1 MVDNVASKLILLSI
15 ENIILLYREQL
26 MGHINEQEKLGR
38 TLREEQK
45 AVKDLVQNSEKQLA
59 MWQDVIQ

>member
-1 MVDNVASKLILLSI
+1 
-15 ENIILLYREQL
+15 

-45 AVKDLVQNSEKQLA
+45 AVKDLVQNSAKQLA